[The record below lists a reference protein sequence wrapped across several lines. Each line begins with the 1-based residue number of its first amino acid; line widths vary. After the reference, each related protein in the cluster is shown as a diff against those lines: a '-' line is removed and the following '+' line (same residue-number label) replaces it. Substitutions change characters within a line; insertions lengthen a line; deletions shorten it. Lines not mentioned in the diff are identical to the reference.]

1 MQIGEWRDVIGE
13 MVRDHMR
20 SPELEHYFSVRM
32 NQNRAQLMISQ
43 LGIFIRHRRD
53 CWAHVSANCPLMAIK
68 QKILQHEFGEVIKD
82 QFSDYGH
89 LDLIVRQAK
98 KIAMSPEQVLS
109 AKPIPTTIATLYA
122 WGWIT
127 RVKSWIEGLS
137 ALTVTEWTNDDRLLG
152 DIGGGHSTRMGKR
165 WMEDMALKWSDMPNF
180 EAHSQ
185 ADEEHSDMFLPYLAE
200 YATGEKEQAALEAVK
215 ESLDLFALYRE
226 GVAQAMEKI

>member
-32 NQNRAQLMISQ
+32 KQSRAQLMISQ

-53 CWAHVSANCPLMAIK
+53 CWAHVSTNCPLMTIK

-98 KIAMSPEQVLS
+98 KSV
-109 AKPIPTTIATLYA
+109 
-122 WGWIT
+122 
-127 RVKSWIEGLS
+127 
-137 ALTVTEWTNDDRLLG
+137 
-152 DIGGGHSTRMGKR
+152 
-165 WMEDMALKWSDMPNF
+165 
-180 EAHSQ
+180 
-185 ADEEHSDMFLPYLAE
+185 
-200 YATGEKEQAALEAVK
+200 
-215 ESLDLFALYRE
+215 
-226 GVAQAMEKI
+226 